1 MVSLA
6 GRIGGVLG
14 AVAAF
19 VMAVTGGGPSSWAI
33 AGLTASALAL
43 VVVVLFIPSETPAR
57 RLGHLIQAW
66 RNVAA
71 APAGAELAGQPSSVP
86 PASARDGS

>member
-19 VMAVTGGGPSSWAI
+19 VMAVAGGGPSSWAI

-43 VVVVLFIPSETPAR
+43 IVVVLFIPSETPAR

-66 RNVAA
+66 RNATA
-71 APAGAELAGQPSSVP
+71 APAGAELVAQPSSTLPNSTPGV
-86 PASARDGS
+86 